1 MTERVEVGEPT
12 PIVWVTGAGGLIGS
26 YIMALAPRVA
36 ADWQVE
42 GITRARLD
50 LADHAA
56 VARVWRQAPP
66 SIVIHCAAM
75 SKAAACEADPAAART
90 INVEAT
96 ANLAE
101 LARDIPFIFLS
112 TDHVFDGRKGAYVE
126 SDPVNPLTWYGR
138 TKADAERRVGANPR
152 HTIVRTSLNAGLSS
166 TGDRSFL
173 EETVSLWKA
182 RKPAR
187 LFVDEFRSPIPASVT
202 ARALWE
208 LARRNEPGV
217 YHLAG
222 RDRLSRWE
230 IGHLLAAQYPEL
242 APTCVAGSLQDYQ
255 GPPRAP
261 DLSMDCTKLQARLS
275 FQLPGFQEWLA
286 ARSRNGRDAMW
297 TDPSDER

>member
-1 MTERVEVGEPT
+1 MTERAEVGEPK

-26 YIMALAPRVA
+26 YVVALAPRVA
-36 ADWQVE
+36 AGWQVE
-42 GITRARLD
+42 GITREHLD
-50 LADHAA
+50 LTDRAA
-56 VARVWRQAPP
+56 VARAWRHAPP
-66 SIVIHCAAM
+66 SAVIHCAAM
-75 SKAAACEADPAAART
+75 SKATACEADPDGART

-96 ANLAE
+96 AQLAE
-101 LARDIPFIFLS
+101 LARDIPFVFLS
-112 TDHVFDGRKGAYVE
+112 TDHVFNGRKGAYVE
-126 SDPVNPLTWYGR
+126 SDPVNPLTVYGR
-138 TKADAERRVGANPR
+138 TKADAERRVGANPC
-152 HTIVRTSLNAGLSS
+152 HTIVRTSLNAGLSP

-173 EETVSLWKA
+173 EETVALWRSGKS
-182 RKPAR
+182 AR

-208 LARRNEPGV
+208 LVRRNEPGL

-261 DLSMDCTKLQARLS
+261 DLSLDCTALQAKLS
-275 FQLPGFQEWLA
+275 FRLPGFGDWLSA
-286 ARSRNGRDAMW
+286 HPRRG
-297 TDPSDER
+297 SDEVWLRLDEEQ